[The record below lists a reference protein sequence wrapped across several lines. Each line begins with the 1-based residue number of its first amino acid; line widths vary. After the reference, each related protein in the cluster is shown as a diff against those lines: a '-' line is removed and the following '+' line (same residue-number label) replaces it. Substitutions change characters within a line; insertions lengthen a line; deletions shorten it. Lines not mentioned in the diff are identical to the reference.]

1 MQEAGEEAKKAK
13 DDIDK
18 AVSGALSNVQRSAQ
32 NLQKVQ
38 AEIKETGKVSLS
50 TLSSIS
56 SAYPELNSL
65 LNEYCNGLKNE
76 GDIIKALEKVYQN
89 DVDSY
94 NQSVRQKEILT
105 DGYVKAAAK
114 ASSELVDKYK
124 EHYGIDLRNFADAA
138 EAKAEIEK
146 NLYEKMAAAKEKYN
160 ALSDKYYTTVVDGQQ
175 ALMVKDNSAPDGV
188 REATSKEIAD
198 YNAIRKGYFN
208 SQDDF
213 YSFDIEEFQKQLAE
227 DVAKYYKDN
236 SVSADDLLKG
246 FTSTA
251 DTSKKADTSTS
262 KSRNTKTRTYT
273 SRYKGEV
280 YSSDYSYEEG
290 AFDAVKA
297 ADAQIKATLGVIDR
311 AKNLGKVT
319 LNEEIYSLEKLLDH
333 ETMSAD
339 QRYEIRLRL
348 YKAQEQLSA
357 AAAEKE
363 KEAADKAA
371 KAEKEAADAL
381 LERQKLALAAYN
393 SADKQIAALDAVMA
407 KRKQEQEDAKRQKEL
422 DVINAKLRYQQMTDF
437 ERRELQ
443 RQRQEILNEQAETA
457 FERGIENQKAAISGT
472 ASAIQTK
479 NEQAI
484 SGLQSSKTQLADR
497 IAYLQGS
504 QTYDQ
509 RVQNNSKTVNFTIVQ
524 NGLSDDQF
532 SMQIV
537 NTVKKELGV

>member
-1 MQEAGEEAKKAK
+1 VENGEQ
-13 DDIDK
+13 I
-18 AVSGALSNVQRSAQ
+18 
-32 NLQKVQ
+32 
-38 AEIKETGKVSLS
+38 
-50 TLSSIS
+50 
-56 SAYPELNSL
+56 
-65 LNEYCNGLKNE
+65 
-76 GDIIKALEKVYQN
+76 
-89 DVDSY
+89 
-94 NQSVRQKEILT
+94 
-105 DGYVKAAAK
+105 
-114 ASSELVDKYK
+114 
-124 EHYGIDLRNFADAA
+124 
-138 EAKAEIEK
+138 
-146 NLYEKMAAAKEKYN
+146 
-160 ALSDKYYTTVVDGQQ
+160 
-175 ALMVKDNSAPDGV
+175 LMVKDKSAPDGV
-188 REATSKEIAD
+188 RRANVKEISD
-198 YNAIRKGYFN
+198 YNAVRSGYFK

-213 YSFDIEEFQKQLAE
+213 YSFDIEEFQKQLAA

-246 FTSTA
+246 FT
-251 DTSKKADTSTS
+251 DTSTS
-262 KSRNTKTRTYT
+262 KKSDKSSSGKSETKAKWTMNARNVYAEGDTY
-273 SRYKGEV
+273 
-280 YSSDYSYEEG
+280 
-290 AFDAVKA
+290 
-297 ADAQIKATLGVIDR
+297 IKAYVNWIER
-311 AKNLGKVT
+311 VKNLGKLTVQ
-319 LNEEIYSLEKLLDH
+319 EEISILQNLLSRS
-333 ETMSAD
+333 ENTAD
-339 QRYEIRLRL
+339 ERYDIEYRL
-348 YKAQEQLSA
+348 YKAKENLQKEQD
-357 AAAEKE
+357 EKQKQLE
-363 KEAADKAA
+363 EAAQKRA
-371 KAEKEAADAL
+371 KDAADAL

-393 SADKQIAALDAVMA
+393 RLVNNKIDSLKAESDAAKESADKQIAALDKLMA